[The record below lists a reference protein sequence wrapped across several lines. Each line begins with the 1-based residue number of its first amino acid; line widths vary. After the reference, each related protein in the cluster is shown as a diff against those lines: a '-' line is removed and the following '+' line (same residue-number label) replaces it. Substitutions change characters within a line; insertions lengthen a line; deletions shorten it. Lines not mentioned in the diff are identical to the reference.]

1 MDKKLFTVEEA
12 NALIPDL
19 LEVVPRLQ
27 TLHNKLTSDFPD
39 VRKAWEQARNNGGS
53 LEGADYLNIALIANR
68 LTKFLEDRGCV
79 IKGIEMG
86 LIDFPSLREGK
97 EVYLCWKNPETEINF
112 WHDIDSGFAGR
123 QPI

>member
-1 MDKKLFTVEEA
+1 M
-12 NALIPDL
+12 PDL

-27 TLHNKLTSDFPD
+27 ALHTKLPPDFPD
-39 VRKAWEQARNNGGS
+39 VRQAWKLSRFSGGS
-53 LEGADYLNIALIANR
+53 REGADYLNVALIANR

-79 IKGIEMG
+79 IKGIENG

-97 EVYLCWKNPETEINF
+97 EVYLCWKNPEKEIRF
-112 WHDIDSGFAGR
+112 WHDLDTGFSDR

>member
-1 MDKKLFTVEEA
+1 MDKKFFTVEEA
-12 NALIPDL
+12 NALVPDL

-27 TLHNKLTSDFPD
+27 ALHKKLNKDFPD
-39 VRKAWEQARNNGGS
+39 VRNAWEQARNNGGS
-53 LEGADYLNIALIANR
+53 LQGADYLNVALLANR

-86 LIDFPSLREGK
+86 LIDFPSLREGR
-97 EVYLCWKNPETEINF
+97 EVYLCWKNPETEIQF
-112 WHDIDSGFAGR
+112 WHDLDTGFAGR